1 MEKINKLAVIGYPI
15 AHSLSPLMHNY
26 ISKEVGAPFVY
37 EAREVKPENLG
48 DAVEQLKCE
57 GFRGFN
63 VTAPHKIEVMKYL
76 DEISDNAAKYGAVN
90 TVANE
95 NGRLIGYNTDADG
108 FYEALKYRGIETKNA
123 HILMLGAG
131 GAAQSVALN
140 LSQKNIGSLTL
151 VNRTKEK
158 AEDIRDFVKER
169 SGYLISTEI
178 LHKRYDIIINCT
190 SLGMGDNKDKSPL
203 SDMSIVDENTM
214 VLDMIYNPEKTIFL
228 ADAEK
233 RGAKVRNGLDMLIF
247 QGILAYRIFSGISVP
262 FSLADGIE
270 KEVKNR

>member
-1 MEKINKLAVIGYPI
+1 MEKTNKLAVIGYPI
-15 AHSLSPLMHNY
+15 AHSFSPLMHNY
-26 ISKEVGAPFVY
+26 ISKELGAPFVY

-48 DAVEQLKCE
+48 ESVSTLRKE

-76 DEISDNAAKYGAVN
+76 DEISDNAKKYGAVN
-90 TVANE
+90 TVVNE

-123 HILMLGAG
+123 NILMLGAG

-140 LSQKNIGSLTL
+140 LSQKDIGSLAL

-158 AEDIRDFVKER
+158 AEAIRDFIKKH
-169 SGYLISTEI
+169 SGYEIDTEI

-190 SLGMGDNKDKSPL
+190 SLGMGDNKDKTPL
-203 SDMSIVDENTM
+203 SDMSLVDKNTTII
-214 VLDMIYNPEKTIFL
+214 DMIYNPEKTIFL
-228 ADAEK
+228 ESAEK
-233 RGAKVRNGLDMLIF
+233 LGAKVRNGLDMLIF
-247 QGILAYRIFSGISVP
+247 QGILAYRIFSGIEVP